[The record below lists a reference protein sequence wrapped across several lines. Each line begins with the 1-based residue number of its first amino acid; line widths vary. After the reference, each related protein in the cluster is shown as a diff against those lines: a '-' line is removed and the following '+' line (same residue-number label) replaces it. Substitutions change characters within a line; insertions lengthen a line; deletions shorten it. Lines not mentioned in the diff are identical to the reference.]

1 MNSSMLPRERCEFS
15 AIVDR
20 PALKL
25 PDGARLVFW
34 TIVNYE
40 VWDIG
45 RPMPRQ
51 VIPAP
56 TGASLLPDV
65 PHWSWHEYGMR
76 VGAWRFFELYERL
89 GITPT
94 LALNARTCEDYVRV
108 ATQAKHLGWEFMGH
122 AYDQMPIHGIGD
134 QAGMIA
140 RSMDILERFNGKRP
154 LGWLGPGLTETL
166 ETPELLAS
174 AGVKYIGDWVYDDEP
189 TVITTATGPLVTLPY
204 TVEINDITM
213 MIVQHHESEYLLR
226 RATDQFDR
234 LYAEGSK
241 RAKVM
246 ALAIHPYISGQPHR
260 IKYLEAI
267 YDHARRFDK
276 VLYWTGE
283 QIFDWY
289 MATRKAPQTG
299 AAA

>member
-1 MNSSMLPRERCEFS
+1 MNRSMLPRARRGFP

-25 PDGARLVFW
+25 PDGARLVLW

-65 PHWSWHEYGMR
+65 AHWSWHEYGMR

-94 LALNARTCEDYVRV
+94 LALNARTCEDYVSV
-108 ATQAKHLGWEFMGH
+108 AEQAKPLRGDFRGH
-122 AYDQMPIHGIGD
+122 PYDQMQIPGIEE

-140 RSMDILERFNGKRP
+140 RSLAILARFSGKRP
-154 LGWLGPGLTETL
+154 LGWLGPG
-166 ETPELLAS
+166 
-174 AGVKYIGDWVYDDEP
+174 
-189 TVITTATGPLVTLPY
+189 
-204 TVEINDITM
+204 
-213 MIVQHHESEYLLR
+213 
-226 RATDQFDR
+226 
-234 LYAEGSK
+234 
-241 RAKVM
+241 
-246 ALAIHPYISGQPHR
+246 
-260 IKYLEAI
+260 
-267 YDHARRFDK
+267 
-276 VLYWTGE
+276 
-283 QIFDWY
+283 
-289 MATRKAPQTG
+289 
-299 AAA
+299 

>member
-1 MNSSMLPRERCEFS
+1 MNNSMLPRERCEFS

-25 PDGARLVFW
+25 PDGARLAFW

-108 ATQAKHLGWEFMGH
+108 AEQAKQLGWEFMGH
-122 AYDQMPIHGIGD
+122 AYDQMPIHRIED